1 MFYVWTF
8 MLKLWLYGRYPLHDN
23 DVYLITNMN
32 KMLIKEQVSIDDNH
46 VSRFNL
52 YDENVSI

>member
-1 MFYVWTF
+1 MFYVWTY
-8 MLKLWLYGRYPLHDN
+8 MLKLWLYRRDPLHDN

-32 KMLIKEQVSIDDNH
+32 KMLIKKQVSIDDNH